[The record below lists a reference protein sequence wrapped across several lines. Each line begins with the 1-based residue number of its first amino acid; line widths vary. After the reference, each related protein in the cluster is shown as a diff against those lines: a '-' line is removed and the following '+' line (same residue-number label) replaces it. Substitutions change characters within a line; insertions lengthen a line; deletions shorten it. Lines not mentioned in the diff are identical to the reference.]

1 MRRVIDLCA
10 APGSWSQVLSR
21 HLSPLST
28 PDDPITIIAVDLQPM
43 TPLPGVVTLQ
53 ADITHPSTLP
63 LLLRHLH
70 RGCGGGG
77 GQDQFA
83 DLVLSDGAPDV
94 TGLHDLDEYI
104 QSQLLL
110 SALTLA
116 ACVLRPGG
124 TFVAKIFRGRDVGVL
139 FVKLRCVFDRVT
151 VAKPRSSR
159 ASSVEAFV
167 VCEGFRGWASAG
179 SGAGESR
186 STLKVGGKTAGE
198 GKAGIR
204 GGGRGNMG
212 VEGCAE
218 ETPTLDHGGGND
230 YGSDNHEGLM
240 QCWQARL
247 KAPWD
252 LDPDS
257 QWIAPFIACG
267 DLSAWDSDA
276 TYQLDELSTGEGGAR
291 VQRTSIDPVQK
302 PTAPPY
308 RAALEMRRALAGGG
322 SATGVGK
329 SGSVE
334 KER

>member
-1 MRRVIDLCA
+1 
-10 APGSWSQVLSR
+10 
-21 HLSPLST
+21 
-28 PDDPITIIAVDLQPM
+28 M

-70 RGCGGGG
+70 RGCSGEGDSKGDG
-77 GQDQFA
+77 DGQDQFA

-167 VCEGFRGWASAG
+167 VCEGFRGWARTADADV
-179 SGAGESR
+179 SGGAETTVR
-186 STLKVGGKTAGE
+186 VGGKTMAERGEQGGGE
-198 GKAGIR
+198 G
-204 GGGRGNMG
+204 GGDSG
-212 VEGCAE
+212 VGGCAE
-218 ETPTLDHGGGND
+218 KAPASDHGGDTD
-230 YGSDNHEGLM
+230 YGNGNNDNDNDNDSDNDKEPM
-240 QCWQARL
+240 QRWQSRL

-252 LDPDS
+252 LDPES
-257 QWIAPFIACG
+257 SRWIAPFIACG
-267 DLSAWDSDA
+267 DLSAWDADA
-276 TYQLDELSTGEGGAR
+276 TYQLDEPGTGEGGAR
-291 VQRTSIDPVQK
+291 GKRTSIDPVQK

-308 RAALEMRRALAGGG
+308 RAALEMRRALASGGSGGGGGGGG
-322 SATGVGK
+322 SK
-329 SGSVE
+329 SGSAD